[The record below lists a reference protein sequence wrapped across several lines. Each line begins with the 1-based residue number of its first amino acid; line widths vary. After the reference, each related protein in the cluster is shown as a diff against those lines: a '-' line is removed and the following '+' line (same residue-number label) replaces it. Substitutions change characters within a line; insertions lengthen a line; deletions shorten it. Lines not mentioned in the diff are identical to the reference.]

1 MSAPTPGSSH
11 RKKLSRSKHG
21 TLHEL
26 NITPLL
32 DLVMVLL
39 VIFMITTPQL
49 SNDID
54 LSLPVNKKPP
64 ANVKLPEISRVDIG
78 KNGDLSINGTPVA
91 DADVKPVFAALKA
104 KYTKPVVVIRGNDE
118 VHYEKVITVMDLLQ
132 QSSITNVALDTS
144 ARR

>member
-1 MSAPTPGSSH
+1 MSAPTPGSAH

-54 LSLPVNKKPP
+54 LSLPSRKPP
-64 ANVKLPEISRVDIG
+64 KVDKLPEINRVEID
-78 KNGDLSINGTPVA
+78 KNGGLTINGTAVEVA
-91 DADVKPVFAALKA
+91 DLPPVFAALKK
-104 KYTKPVVVIRGNDE
+104 KYTDPVVVIRGNDE
-118 VHYEKVITVMDLLQ
+118 VRYEKVIAVMDLLQ
-132 QSSITNVALDTS
+132 QSDITKVALDT
-144 ARR
+144 AVRR